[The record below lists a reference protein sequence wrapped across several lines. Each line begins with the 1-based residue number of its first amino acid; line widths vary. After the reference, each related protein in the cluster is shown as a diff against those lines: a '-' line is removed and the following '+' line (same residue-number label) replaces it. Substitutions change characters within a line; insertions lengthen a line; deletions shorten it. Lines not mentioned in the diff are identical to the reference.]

1 MTSFIPMTVEACLRA
16 LGEMVTARP
25 AASYGDEPRVFE
37 YVSLHPIL
45 SPSYAI
51 PGSHRRSHDTLAGLV
66 ELIGSSEEFDG
77 STGSTATPSDVV
89 PMERHDEP
97 GSTAIVRGDTM
108 CCICYD
114 DYSGSDC
121 VSRLRCTH
129 AFHAA
134 CVDEWLRY
142 NSMCPLCRATSTAA

>member
-1 MTSFIPMTVEACLRA
+1 MSLFVPMTLQTCLRT
-16 LGEMVTARP
+16 LTEVVTTTRP
-25 AASYGDEPRVFE
+25 TASSLVYE
-37 YVSLHPIL
+37 YTSLHPVL
-45 SPSYAI
+45 SPSYVLST
-51 PGSHRRSHDTLAGLV
+51 SHHGRDALASLV
-66 ELIGSSEEFDG
+66 ELIGFTGDFDG
-77 STGSTATPSDVV
+77 SIGSTATPSVVV

-114 DYSGSDC
+114 DYSGSDS

-142 NSMCPLCRATSTAA
+142 NSMCPLCRATSTATA